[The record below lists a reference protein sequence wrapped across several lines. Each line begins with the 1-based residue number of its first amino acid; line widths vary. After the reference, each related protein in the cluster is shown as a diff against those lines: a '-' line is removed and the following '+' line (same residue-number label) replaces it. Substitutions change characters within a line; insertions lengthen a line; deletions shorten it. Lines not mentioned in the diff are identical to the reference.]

1 MGMSASQARL
11 LSLTARQS
19 NLEFEGQQIN
29 QQRTNLSNQ
38 SANYYNSLLTM
49 NVPTPPST
57 DDYTTIQYQFVIGG
71 NEATVSQVLPQ
82 DNLGNYLVEYT
93 TTLASIGVQENQA
106 YKITA
111 SANNSAQKTGK
122 LTKIDDPAH
131 VYNAELQY
139 YVQSFREDDQHGTM
153 TALTNK
159 SDRYNKDRL
168 TTTYYDPDGN
178 KVDATEALDGGKL
191 KDGYTEV
198 PVTYYN
204 KYGNQVDAT
213 EALDNG
219 ELKDEYTA
227 LVDKQSDEIGYS
239 IVNIQL
245 ADRASYEEALARGE
259 FVREFQENTT
269 DNNYGNDKVQTY
281 AASNDATFSTV
292 GSEYKEAFL
301 NAGLDINE
309 YYQYKS
315 STGIRFAKKEDVE
328 MSANNSTLSIMTYAV
343 ASMKK
348 TQTTQLSGV
357 QIEFDASG
365 RISSMT
371 DTEGN
376 TYTMTASTITDDD
389 AYEDAYNQYI
399 YEQYVY
405 DQKQNEIN
413 AQIEILQ
420 AQDKNL
426 ELRLSQLNTEH
437 NAIQTEMEA
446 VNKVLSKNIETS
458 FKTFNG

>member
-49 NVPTPPST
+49 TVPTPPST
-57 DDYTTIQYQFVIGG
+57 DDYTTVKYEFVIGG
-71 NEATVSQVLPQ
+71 NDATIKQVLPQ

-111 SANNSAQKTGK
+111 SANNSSTKHGK
-122 LTKIDDPAH
+122 LDRVPAGSTDA
-131 VYNAELQY
+131 YDENLQY
-139 YVQSFREDDQHGTM
+139 YVQTFREDDTHGTL
-153 TALTNK
+153 TALTNE
-159 SDRYNKDRL
+159 SERYDKTRL
-168 TTTYYDPDGN
+168 TGN
-178 KVDATEALDGGKL
+178 
-191 KDGYTEV
+191 
-198 PVTYYN
+198 VTYYN
-204 KYGNQVDAT
+204 KYGNQVEAT
-213 EALDNG
+213 EALDG
-219 ELKDEYTA
+219 SGDLKDEYTA
-227 LVDKQSDEIGYS
+227 LVTKQSDEIGYS
-239 IVNIQL
+239 LVNIQL
-245 ADRASYEEALARGE
+245 ADRASYNAALDRGE
-259 FVREFQENTT
+259 IVNKFQENTT
-269 DNNYGNDKVQTY
+269 DNTYGNDDVVTY

-292 GSEYKEAFL
+292 GAEYKEAFL
-301 NAGLDINE
+301 NSGLDINE
-309 YYQYKS
+309 FYQYKS
-315 STGIRFAKKEDVE
+315 STGIRFAKKEDIE
-328 MSANNSTLSIMTYAV
+328 RSANNSTISVMTYAV
-343 ASMKK
+343 ASMQNEH
-348 TQTTQLSGV
+348 TNTLTGV
-357 QIEFDASG
+357 QIEFDTTG

-371 DTEGN
+371 DAEGN
-376 TYTMTASTITDDD
+376 TYTMTTSTITDDD

-399 YEQYVY
+399 YDQYVY

-413 AQIEILQ
+413 AHIEILQ

-446 VNKVLSKNIETS
+446 VQKVLSKNIETS
-458 FKTFNG
+458 FKTFNA

>member
-49 NVPTPPST
+49 TVPTPPST
-57 DDYTTIQYQFVIGG
+57 DDYTTVKYEFVIGG
-71 NEATVSQVLPQ
+71 NDATIKQVLPQ

-111 SANNSAQKTGK
+111 SANNSSTKHGK
-122 LTKIDDPAH
+122 LDRVPAGSTDA
-131 VYNAELQY
+131 YDENLQY
-139 YVQSFREDDQHGTM
+139 YVQTFREDDTHGTL
-153 TALTNK
+153 TALTNE
-159 SDRYNKDRL
+159 SDRYDKTRL
-168 TTTYYDPDGN
+168 TGN
-178 KVDATEALDGGKL
+178 
-191 KDGYTEV
+191 
-198 PVTYYN
+198 VTYYN
-204 KYGNQVDAT
+204 KYGNQVEAT
-213 EALDNG
+213 EALDG
-219 ELKDEYTA
+219 SGDLKDEYTA
-227 LVDKQSDEIGYS
+227 LVTKQSDEIGYS
-239 IVNIQL
+239 LVNIQL
-245 ADRASYEEALARGE
+245 ADRASYNAALDRGE
-259 FVREFQENTT
+259 IVNKFQENTT
-269 DNNYGNDKVQTY
+269 DNTYGNDDVVTY

-292 GSEYKEAFL
+292 GAEYKEAFL
-301 NAGLDINE
+301 NSGLDINE
-309 YYQYKS
+309 FYQYKS
-315 STGIRFAKKEDVE
+315 STGIRFAKKEDIE
-328 MSANNSTLSIMTYAV
+328 RSANNSTISVMTYAV
-343 ASMKK
+343 ASMQNEH
-348 TQTTQLSGV
+348 TNTLTGV
-357 QIEFDASG
+357 QIEFDTTG

-371 DTEGN
+371 DAEGN
-376 TYTMTASTITDDD
+376 TYTMTTSTITDDD

-399 YEQYVY
+399 YDQYVY

-413 AQIEILQ
+413 AHIEILQ

-446 VNKVLSKNIETS
+446 VQKVLSKNIETS
-458 FKTFNG
+458 FKTFNA

>member
-49 NVPTPPST
+49 TVPTPPST
-57 DDYTTIQYQFVIGG
+57 DDYTTVKYEFVIGG
-71 NEATVSQVLPQ
+71 NDATIKQVLPQ

-111 SANNSAQKTGK
+111 SANNSSTKHGK
-122 LTKIDDPAH
+122 LDRVPAGSTDA
-131 VYNAELQY
+131 YDENLQY
-139 YVQSFREDDQHGTM
+139 YVQTFREDDTHGTL
-153 TALTNK
+153 TALTNE
-159 SDRYNKDRL
+159 SERYDKTRL
-168 TTTYYDPDGN
+168 TGN
-178 KVDATEALDGGKL
+178 
-191 KDGYTEV
+191 
-198 PVTYYN
+198 VTYYN
-204 KYGNQVDAT
+204 KYGNQVEAT
-213 EALDNG
+213 EAVDGTTG

-227 LVDKQSDEIGYS
+227 LVTKQSDEIGYS
-239 IVNIQL
+239 LVNIQL
-245 ADRASYEEALARGE
+245 ADRASYNAALDRGE
-259 FVREFQENTT
+259 IVNKFQENTT
-269 DNNYGNDKVQTY
+269 DNTYGNDDVVTY

-292 GSEYKEAFL
+292 GAEYKEAFL
-301 NAGLDINE
+301 NSGLDINE
-309 YYQYKS
+309 FYQYKS
-315 STGIRFAKKEDVE
+315 STGIRFAKKEDIE
-328 MSANNSTLSIMTYAV
+328 RSANNSTISVMTYAV
-343 ASMKK
+343 ASMQNEH
-348 TQTTQLSGV
+348 TNTLTGV
-357 QIEFDASG
+357 QIEFDTTG

-371 DTEGN
+371 DAEGN
-376 TYTMTASTITDDD
+376 TYTMTTSTITDDD

-399 YEQYVY
+399 YDQYVY

-413 AQIEILQ
+413 AHIEILQ

-446 VNKVLSKNIETS
+446 VQKVLSKNIETS
-458 FKTFNG
+458 FKTFNA